1 SMLVGYVYVDVAGR
15 DLGSYVQEAQQI
27 VADTVQLPKG
37 YYLTW
42 SGQYEYMQRA
52 KARLFYVIP
61 LTLLIVFLLLYL
73 NFRSVA
79 KTLIVL
85 LSVPFAA
92 VGAMWTLYML
102 HYDMSVA
109 VWVGI
114 IALVGVAAET
124 GVVMIVYLDEVH
136 DRYVREGRMTTQQD
150 ARDAVMEGAVER
162 VRPKIMTVVAIMAG
176 LFPIMWSSGTG
187 ADVMKRIAAPMIGGM
202 VSSTVLTLLVIPAI
216 YLIWRGWELQKTAT
230 VEKSETPALTEN
242 DEG

>member
-1 SMLVGYVYVDVAGR
+1 
-15 DLGSYVQEAQQI
+15 
-27 VADTVQLPKG
+27 
-37 YYLTW
+37 
-42 SGQYEYMQRA
+42 GQYEYMQRA
-52 KARLFYVIP
+52 KARLLYVIP

-73 NFRSVA
+73 NFKSVA

-85 LSVPFAA
+85 LSIPFAA
-92 VGAMWTLYML
+92 VGAMWTLYLL

-114 IALVGVAAET
+114 IALVGVASET
-124 GVVMIVYLDEVH
+124 GVVMIVYLDEVY
-136 DRYVREGRMTTQQD
+136 DRYVREGRMTTQG
-150 ARDAVMEGAVER
+150 ALRDAVMEGAVGR

-230 VEKSETPALTEN
+230 VTKSETPALTKN